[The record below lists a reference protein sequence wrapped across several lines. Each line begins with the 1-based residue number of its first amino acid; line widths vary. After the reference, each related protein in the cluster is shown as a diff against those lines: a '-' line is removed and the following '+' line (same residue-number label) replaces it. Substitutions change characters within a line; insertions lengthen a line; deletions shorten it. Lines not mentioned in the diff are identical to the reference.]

1 MINLLF
7 ILLGFDKEILKS
19 KEGGSGI
26 ITSFTFLYILILS
39 LSLYACYYAGYLL
52 SDNIFSAVLICFF
65 LTYIMHNMY
74 RLIIATSH
82 EGNSLTTRKEIY
94 KYISVKG
101 FLVVIL
107 SLFISSSL
115 CVSVFDSEINIEL
128 KKYKSNLSSD
138 YEKLLSSTY
147 GNQIAELNKA
157 FYDEKEFNLLINKN
171 NNINDSLVL
180 QENLIQIEQL
190 KQFKRETLNSSILAS
205 NFFIQKI
212 IIISNHSKFW
222 LITIM
227 IIMFFL
233 LPLYIFN
240 SSAYFLDYQL
250 TIESNNNK
258 LVLAEYN
265 NFKKTYVNLLS
276 VNSGQDITIN
286 ERYEDPPFNTI
297 AINREDM
304 ILQKGS
310 LLEWIKKYHG

>member
-52 SDNIFSAVLICFF
+52 SDNVFSALLVSLF
-65 LTYIMHNMY
+65 LTYIIHNMY
-74 RLIIATSH
+74 RLIIATSY
-82 EGNSLTTRKEIY
+82 EGNNLTTRKEVY
-94 KYISVKG
+94 KYISGKG
-101 FLVVIL
+101 FLVIIL
-107 SLFISSSL
+107 SIFISSSL